1 MILTIDNIKHN
12 YGNTQFN
19 YNTEISDGI
28 TGIFGC
34 SGAGKTTLMNILC
47 GIQKPNSGKLIF
59 GNNIFFDDEKKINIP
74 ENKRNIGVVFQN
86 NYLFPHLNVKQNLLY
101 STPYIKKKKKIIKFD
116 ILIDLLD
123 IGHLLKSN
131 PCQLSGGECQR
142 VAIGRTLLSQ
152 PQLLLMDE
160 PFSNLDKKRR
170 EEIISYL
177 LQINYSFGIPIL
189 IISHDLEDLLKLT
202 RNLMVVHNGEIQ
214 FSGNYQKIA
223 NTNYISDIAPYEY
236 YLNIFELYYISYNEK
251 EGLYY
256 FSTDFELKNL
266 FLKTQSCLFY
276 NNLIPGKKV
285 RFTIS
290 PDNIVLN
297 SDIIKNVST
306 QNQIKGKV
314 KKIINKKNSYFIT
327 MDCGI
332 DLVAKVTKAAIN
344 KMNIKVGNIIY
355 CMIKA
360 NAVEVVHIYDNRKNM
375 N

>member
-19 YNTEISDGI
+19 YNTEIPDGI
-28 TGIFGC
+28 TGIFGT

-47 GIQKPNSGKLIF
+47 GIQKPSSGKLIF
-59 GNNIFFDDEKKINIP
+59 RNNVFFDDKRKINIP
-74 ENKRNIGVVFQN
+74 ENKRNIGVAFQN

-101 STPYIKKKKKIIKFD
+101 SNPYIKKKKKMIDFD

-123 IGHLLKSN
+123 ISHLLKN
-131 PCQLSGGECQR
+131 KPFQLSGGECQR

-177 LQINYSFGIPIL
+177 LQINHSFGLPII
-189 IISHDLEDLLKLT
+189 IISHDLEDLIKLT
-202 RNLMVVHNGEIQ
+202 RYLIVIHNGEVK
-214 FSGNYQKIA
+214 FSGNYQNNA
-223 NTNYISDIAPYEY
+223 NYNLMPDLIPREY
-236 YLNIFELYYISYNEK
+236 YLNTFELYYTGYNEN

-256 FSTDFELKNL
+256 FSSDFELKNV
-266 FLKTQSCLFY
+266 FLKTQSYLF
-276 NNLIPGKKV
+276 NNKLIPGKKV
-285 RFTIS
+285 RFTVS
-290 PDNIVLN
+290 PDNLVLN
-297 SDIIKNVST
+297 TDITNNTSM
-306 QNQIKGKV
+306 QNRIKGKV
-314 KKIINKKNSYFIT
+314 KKITNQNNSYYVT
-327 MDCGI
+327 VDCGI
-332 DLVAKVTKAAIN
+332 DLVAKVTKAAVN
-344 KMNIKVGNIIY
+344 KMNIRVGNIIY

-360 NAVEVVHIYDNRKNM
+360 NAVEVIHIYDSRKNM